1 MWAFILY
8 NDIGDN
14 NDRMSHPWHMEAY
27 MRSTRLHSSENKPS
41 NMTSLLSLQKRQNV
55 SCTECLMQRLLMK
68 NTSSFNIR
76 CTFISKVRYE
86 FQLLQNISKKFIL
99 LDINIYEL

>member
-27 MRSTRLHSSENKPS
+27 MRSTRLHSLENKPLD
-41 NMTSLLSLQKRQNV
+41 MTSLLSLQKRQNV
-55 SCTECLMQRLLMK
+55 PCTECLMQRFL
-68 NTSSFNIR
+68 
-76 CTFISKVRYE
+76 
-86 FQLLQNISKKFIL
+86 
-99 LDINIYEL
+99 